1 MKLPFSHELHT
12 PPAEVKRTGLTHF
25 FSEAYCPQLR
35 RITFHYPRRREQG
48 MAVIVVMAL
57 VAILLIYLAGN
68 LRTLYSLS
76 RELKLLD
83 QKQTRRLASATVR
96 TNSLTQIMIPG
107 TTAARPNLSAD
118 H

>member
-1 MKLPFSHELHT
+1 ME
-12 PPAEVKRTGLTHF
+12 LTHL
-25 FSEAYCPQLR
+25 STQAYCPQRR
-35 RITFHYPRRREQG
+35 RITFHYPRRRQQG

-83 QKQTRRLASATVR
+83 QKQTRRLASTTVR
-96 TNSLTQIMIPG
+96 TNSIAQIVIPG